1 MTKQP
6 TSLIVVGMAGSGKS
20 TLVQRLSSYLAG
32 GSGEEGYFVNLDPAI
47 LDSTTEFNIDIRDSV
62 DYKEVMKQYNLG
74 PNGAI
79 LTCLNLFA
87 TQIDQIISLIDKRSS
102 QLDWVVLDTPGQIEI
117 FTWSA
122 SGAVIT
128 EAFGGCYPTCVIY
141 VIDTPR
147 CTSPATFMSN
157 MLYACSIMYKCKLPF
172 VVAFN
177 KTDKVDCEFALE
189 WMQDFEA
196 FQSALEKD
204 SESAGSSYSSSL
216 INSMSL
222 VLEEF
227 YAQLECVGVSAGTGD
242 GIEDLLDAATTAVSN
257 YDKEYR
263 PLFCKDVAAQMSN
276 ISIDSA
282 EEKGEDDGKKS
293 SESADKGQ

>member
-1 MTKQP
+1 M
-6 TSLIVVGMAGSGKS
+6 
-20 TLVQRLSSYLAG
+20 
-32 GSGEEGYFVNLDPAI
+32 
-47 LDSTTEFNIDIRDSV
+47 
-62 DYKEVMKQYNLG
+62 
-74 PNGAI
+74 
-79 LTCLNLFA
+79 
-87 TQIDQIISLIDKRSS
+87 
-102 QLDWVVLDTPGQIEI
+102 
-117 FTWSA
+117 
-122 SGAVIT
+122 IT
-128 EAFGGCYPTCVIY
+128 EAFGGWYPTCVIY

-204 SESAGSSYSSSL
+204 SESAGSSDSSSL

-227 YAQLECVGVSAGTGD
+227 YAQLECVGVSVGTGD

-263 PLFCKDVAAQMSN
+263 PLFYKDVAAQMSN

-282 EEKGEDDGKKS
+282 EDKCEDDGKKAGDS
-293 SESADKGQ
+293 ASERQ